1 MLLIDSLAEEQIQSA
16 IRRGE
21 FQNLPGQGK
30 PLDLDDDI
38 WIPDELRVAYRVLR
52 NAGCL
57 PPTLMLRHEIHELE
71 SLLHH
76 VDVDNEQQI
85 VRRRLC
91 LLQTQLAMHGREIN
105 LLSQEEGYRAKLL
118 QRMVGEDGKL
128 EQAAKNTNTIG

>member
-21 FQNLPGQGK
+21 FENLPGKGI

-38 WIPDELRVAYRVLR
+38 WIPEELRVAYRALR

-57 PPTLMLRHEIHELE
+57 PPTLVLRHEIHELE
-71 SLLHH
+71 DLLR
-76 VDVDNEQQI
+76 DVDLGNEQPI

-91 LLQTQLAMHGREIN
+91 LLQTQLAMQGRDVN
-105 LLSQEEGYRAKLL
+105 LLSREEEYRAKLL
-118 QRMVGEDGKL
+118 QRMAGKDGELKG
-128 EQAAKNTNTIG
+128 AAE

>member
-21 FQNLPGQGK
+21 FQNLPGKGK

-71 SLLHH
+71 SLLPH
-76 VDVDNEQQI
+76 VDVDNEEQI

-105 LLSQEEGYRAKLL
+105 LLSQEEGYRVKLL

-128 EQAAKNTNTIG
+128 KQAAKNTNTIG